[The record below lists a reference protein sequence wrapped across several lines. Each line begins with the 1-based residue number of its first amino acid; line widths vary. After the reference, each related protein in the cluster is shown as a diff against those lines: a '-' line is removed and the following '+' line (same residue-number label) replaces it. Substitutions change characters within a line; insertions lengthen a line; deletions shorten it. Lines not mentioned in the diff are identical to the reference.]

1 MTLLDDILSHNRD
14 FVAQGLGKPFVTDR
28 FPEKKLVI
36 VTCMDTRLI
45 ELLPAAMNIRQ
56 GEAKLIKVAGA
67 VVSHPFGSVMRSIL
81 IGVLELGATEVAV
94 VGHYGCG
101 MTGLRG
107 DRILQR
113 AVERGIK
120 PETIELLD
128 SAGVDLSKWL
138 VGFVSEEAAVR
149 ETVDL
154 IRRHPLMPKDVVI
167 HGMLMHPT
175 TGKLDLIVN
184 GYPSTK

>member
-1 MTLLDDILSHNRD
+1 MTLLDNILDHNRL
-14 FVAQGLGKPFVTDR
+14 FVAQGEYQSLVTDR

-45 ELLPAAMNIRQ
+45 ELLPRAMNVKQ
-56 GEAKLIKVAGA
+56 GEAKVIKVAGA
-67 VVSHPFGSVMRSIL
+67 VVAHPFGSVMRSIL
-81 IGVLELGATEVAV
+81 IGVLELGATEIAV

-107 DRILQR
+107 DRILER

-128 SAGVDLSKWL
+128 AAGVDLKKWL
-138 VGFVSEEAAVR
+138 VGFVSEEVAVK
-149 ETVDL
+149 ETVEL
-154 IRRHPLMPKDVVI
+154 IRRHPLMPKDVNI
-167 HGMLMHPT
+167 HGLIMHPT
-175 TGKLDLIVN
+175 TGKLDVLVR
-184 GYPSTK
+184 GYPT